1 LTDRTNA
8 ERQAR
13 YAARVRE
20 QGLVKICEWIPA
32 DCRDTLKRI
41 AAELRGDAPEP
52 MGECPEVANN
62 QLHSQQFANN
72 QLHKNHP
79 LAEKERYRVQQ
90 AHGWGWTP
98 DAIAAY
104 VGIEV
109 AAVKRILGEK

>member
-1 LTDRTNA
+1 MTDNTNA

-32 DCRDTLKRI
+32 ECRDTLKRV
-41 AAELRGDAPEP
+41 AAELRGDAPPEKPEP
-52 MGECPEVANN
+52 QPDTPPDETADKV
-62 QLHSQQFANN
+62 
-72 QLHKNHP
+72 
-79 LAEKERYRVQQ
+79 RQ
-90 AHGWGWTP
+90 ARGWGWTP

-109 AAVKRILGEK
+109 AAVKRILKD